1 MRILCIDIGTG
12 TQDIILFDTRLEIE
26 NSYKLIVPSPT
37 MIIHQ
42 RIQAATRAGRAV
54 VLTGT
59 LMGGGPSAWAAGEH
73 IRCGLKVYATP
84 QAARSFNDDLEVVR
98 DSGVMLVSEDEALK
112 LAAEVE
118 RIELKDFDH
127 QAVADAFA
135 AFGVSLHGLDAA
147 VLAVFDHGNAP
158 VDVSDRKFRFD
169 YLDERLRQ
177 ANRLSIFSYQP
188 ADIPPAM
195 TRLQA
200 VAVSAQALECPLV
213 VMDTA
218 PAAVLGALLDRKVC
232 THERV
237 MAVNIGNF
245 HTLAFRMSSRGVEGL
260 FEHHTGLLN
269 TVGLDDLLTRLAG
282 GSLTNEAV
290 FASQGHGALVYEAQ
304 PLDLRDGDFGVAVS
318 GPRRSLMAGSSLRP
332 YFVAPFG
339 DMMAAGCYGML
350 AAAADV
356 LPQMG
361 EEIHQALYDE
371 RRGAAP
377 WEI

>member
-158 VDVSDRKFRFD
+158 VDEYIF
-169 YLDERLRQ
+169 
-177 ANRLSIFSYQP
+177 LSTGGYS
-188 ADIPPAM
+188 ASHDPP
-195 TRLQA
+195 
-200 VAVSAQALECPLV
+200 S
-213 VMDTA
+213 
-218 PAAVLGALLDRKVC
+218 G
-232 THERV
+232 
-237 MAVNIGNF
+237 
-245 HTLAFRMSSRGVEGL
+245 S
-260 FEHHTGLLN
+260 
-269 TVGLDDLLTRLAG
+269 
-282 GSLTNEAV
+282 GSLCAGIGMPTGGDGYRPGGGVGGAV
-290 FASQGHGALVYEAQ
+290 GPQGMH
-304 PLDLRDGDFGVAVS
+304 P
-318 GPRRSLMAGSSLRP
+318 
-332 YFVAPFG
+332 
-339 DMMAAGCYGML
+339 
-350 AAAADV
+350 
-356 LPQMG
+356 
-361 EEIHQALYDE
+361 
-371 RRGAAP
+371 
-377 WEI
+377 